1 MQTPTQNENENKL
14 RSANRRRVQEEINE
28 TPTDKNLYEQ
38 ARMIVSVN
46 RIIKAYRRYKNSKP
60 KNQKMNNQE
69 TKSVK
74 SSNNFL

>member
-1 MQTPTQNENENKL
+1 MQTPTQNEKENKL
-14 RSANRRRVQEEINE
+14 RSINRQRNKEENNE

-60 KNQKMNNQE
+60 KNQKINNKE
-69 TKSVK
+69 AKTVK